1 MAEER
6 ARYLIEFG
14 DIPTARQNVPELT
27 VEQRGGN
34 FDEVELGFTQEQA
47 IAEARRCLS
56 CRRCLGCALC
66 LAECHAEAIEF
77 EQVEETLELEVDS
90 IVLAPTAEKFPA
102 AVDEELGFGRY
113 PNVVTSLQFD
123 RILSDDG
130 PYGGLVIRPYD
141 GDIPKSVVFL
151 FPSGDNA
158 DLALSLAARQ
168 IEAAKAKIE
177 GLEVSVVLPDSIK
190 NAEAEKQLG
199 KDLAASISSVK
210 KVSLKEI
217 EETGNIVIE
226 TRGKGQQEQFDM
238 VVLLTGLALPDHIK
252 ELNGKLGLEPVG
264 RSFWE
269 TEDTSLAETSKLGVF
284 LSGYVFSSGS

>member
-6 ARYLIEFG
+6 ARYLIEFR
-14 DIPTARQNVPELT
+14 DIPTARQNIPELT

-177 GLEVSVVLPDSIK
+177 GLEVSVVITDSIK

-199 KDLAASISSVK
+199 KDLATSISSVK

-217 EETGNIVIE
+217 KETGNIVIE
-226 TRGKGQQEQFDM
+226 TSGKGQQEQFDM

-284 LSGYVFSSGS
+284 LSGYFFSSGS